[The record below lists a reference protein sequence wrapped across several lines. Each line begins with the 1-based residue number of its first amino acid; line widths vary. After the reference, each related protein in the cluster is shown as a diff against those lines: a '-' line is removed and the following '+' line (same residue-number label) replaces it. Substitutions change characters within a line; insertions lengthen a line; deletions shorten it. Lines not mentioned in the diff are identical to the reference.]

1 MAGLVPQRDP
11 VRRRPEGPALPHH
24 RPRVRD
30 VLAARHGGAGAERA
44 RYVPG
49 AAVRRARRRRVY
61 RPLVGFRPRLL
72 PGRQELLLAGRRPPP
87 PRRAARRAPAPLRPP
102 TRRPGNESATP

>member
-61 RPLVGFRPRLL
+61 RPVVGFRPRLL
-72 PGRQELLLAGRRPPP
+72 PGRSEENTSELQSLMRLSYAV
-87 PRRAARRAPAPLRPP
+87 L
-102 TRRPGNESATP
+102 SLKKKK